1 MSKAEKI
8 KAEIERLKKSLP
20 WGSCASQISME
31 CNCKNEAYNE
41 VLSYINSLEEEPVS
55 NDLEEAAHSYVD
67 TTIEHF
73 DSEGNPCCYPA
84 FIAGAQWQKEQD
96 QSTIELAEDHAMLAG
111 MEKMKEEM
119 IDKFFKWLAKHWR
132 EYVWLTDNNVIHFGH
147 WEYDF
152 KKAMEE

>member
-1 MSKAEKI
+1 MNKVEKI
-8 KAEIERLKKSLP
+8 KAEIERRKNQFVSQAEAFHKIGKEDKESYYAALASNMNSL
-20 WGSCASQISME
+20 SCFID
-31 CNCKNEAYNE
+31 
-41 VLSYINSLEEEPVS
+41 SLEEEPVS
-55 NDLEEAAHSYVD
+55 NDLEEAACEYDNSHID
-67 TTIEHF
+67 
-73 DSEGNPCCYPA
+73 DNNLA
-84 FIAGAQWQKEQD
+84 FKAGAQWQKQQD

-119 IDKFFKWLAKHWR
+119 IDKACEWLKEHWR